1 MQVSQGFTSNNIK
14 FFDYLLTIGI
24 INSQQHDSINASL
37 KDAQEKHLL
46 FQVSNIFATLTASDW
61 FDLTCRIYK
70 GWQKFNSQLRSTN
83 SSQPISPPHKVN
95 KSDLQHILQNN
106 YDIKEISQQYE
117 PKLNFSTTESAEAIR
132 VETYPNPR
140 DRQKKS
146 HKFALPLKNLSNIK
160 AEQTLGRLNSILTHV
175 SNRNVFLNLK
185 QYYFYHKYVQE
196 NTQISNYEE
205 PQYMMLQRHQTPPR
219 QEPFNR
225 PSSATQNP
233 HAEKLYFDYFERQAH
248 LEIKREIKKFS
259 ELDDC
264 TFVPQVNQN
273 YVNENLINRLEIPVH
288 ERLSQ
293 TPQIPVDI
301 ILEKHEYRELKGV
314 TFQPDISQSQNKTKW
329 RGYAPESPESRKQE
343 VVDRLYNDAQVKEQ
357 NRWLRGVYSK
367 QQELA
372 GCTFTPNINNSYQ
385 SRSRSKERK
394 NSKPQQQP
402 KIYERLYEDNEKK
415 QRNLLQREL
424 ENKGK
429 ELEGCTF
436 QPETTKNYRRKLS
449 NEFDGMDVHDRL
461 YERAK
466 KPHAPQEK
474 FNQSLQVMFELN
486 TNHQAQLINRNK
498 MHKSQ
503 STISIN
509 PEEFIVLKE
518 NFMRDSVAKTPA
530 YDRLYKEMGEKKQRA
545 SVLKA
550 KVLKEEG
557 VTFKPETNWSKRRNK
572 SISMSGTQSRKSL
585 GVYDTK
591 FVEAS
596 EYPEDY
602 YDEEK

>member
-1 MQVSQGFTSNNIK
+1 
-14 FFDYLLTIGI
+14 
-24 INSQQHDSINASL
+24 
-37 KDAQEKHLL
+37 
-46 FQVSNIFATLTASDW
+46 
-61 FDLTCRIYK
+61 
-70 GWQKFNSQLRSTN
+70 
-83 SSQPISPPHKVN
+83 
-95 KSDLQHILQNN
+95 
-106 YDIKEISQQYE
+106 
-117 PKLNFSTTESAEAIR
+117 
-132 VETYPNPR
+132 
-140 DRQKKS
+140 
-146 HKFALPLKNLSNIK
+146 
-160 AEQTLGRLNSILTHV
+160 
-175 SNRNVFLNLK
+175 
-185 QYYFYHKYVQE
+185 
-196 NTQISNYEE
+196 
-205 PQYMMLQRHQTPPR
+205 
-219 QEPFNR
+219 
-225 PSSATQNP
+225 
-233 HAEKLYFDYFERQAH
+233 

-264 TFVPQVNQN
+264 TFVPQVNPVDYQ
-273 YVNENLINRLEIPVH
+273 NENLVNRLEVPVH

-314 TFQPDISQSQNKTKW
+314 TFQPDISQSQKKTKW
-329 RGYAPESPESRKQE
+329 RQYAPESPESRKQE
-343 VVDRLYNDAQVKEQ
+343 VVERLYNDAQAKEQ

-385 SRSRSKERK
+385 SRSKERK
-394 NSKPQQQP
+394 NSKPQQQS
-402 KIYERLYEDNEKK
+402 KIYERLYDDNVKK
-415 QRNLLQREL
+415 QRNMLQREL

-436 QPETTKNYRRKLS
+436 QPETTKNYKRKLS
-449 NEFDGMDVHDRL
+449 NEFDDMNVHDRL
-461 YERAK
+461 YERSK
-466 KPHAPQEK
+466 KAPAPQEK

-486 TNHQAQLINRNK
+486 TNHQAQLLINRKK

-509 PEEFIVLKE
+509 PEEFYVLKE
-518 NFMRDSVAKTPA
+518 NYMRDSVAKTPA

-557 VTFKPETNWSKRRNK
+557 VTFKPETNWSRRRNK
-572 SISMSGTQSRKSL
+572 SISISGAGTQSRKSL

-596 EYPEDY
+596 EYPEPEEY
-602 YDEEK
+602 YNEEK